1 MKILYINHTNTISG
15 AGISLSTLLASLP
28 AEVEKCFC
36 IHRKSKLADRF
47 GATSHQT
54 YRDPFLSLLHTTVY
68 GGGMPPHLTLFHYLK
83 SPLALITLF
92 LIKWFWKPDVV
103 HLNETVLTSYAVAA
117 SFLKLPLVVHARTP
131 VNPSSIGMRLLD
143 KVAERGNCR
152 FISIDGE
159 THASLPL
166 SCQKMGEIIYNP
178 ILLSTATTAEIKA
191 KRRDWDLPDGAI
203 AVGQL
208 ASLHKEKGIW
218 RILQI
223 AKTICPSNPML
234 HFVLAGDTDSN
245 LGEGPAFARA
255 VAEAGLADRIHLVGY
270 ESNLAVAYGALDIVL
285 CLFGEYLN
293 AVGRTAYEAPL
304 AGKPLIA
311 TLPHPDSS
319 TSLLQGVTGLGF
331 ECLDF
336 EGVTRAIV
344 DLSQNPGKRQ
354 ALGESAR
361 AAIAERH
368 SPQRHA
374 RKVLNVYHRLLGNAG
389 HDDDQ

>member
-1 MKILYINHTNTISG
+1 
-15 AGISLSTLLASLP
+15 
-28 AEVEKCFC
+28 
-36 IHRKSKLADRF
+36 
-47 GATSHQT
+47 
-54 YRDPFLSLLHTTVY
+54 
-68 GGGMPPHLTLFHYLK
+68 
-83 SPLALITLF
+83 
-92 LIKWFWKPDVV
+92 
-103 HLNETVLTSYAVAA
+103 
-117 SFLKLPLVVHARTP
+117 
-131 VNPSSIGMRLLD
+131 
-143 KVAERGNCR
+143 
-152 FISIDGE
+152 
-159 THASLPL
+159 
-166 SCQKMGEIIYNP
+166 MGEIIYNP
-178 ILLSTATTAEIKA
+178 ILLTTATTAEIKA
-191 KRRDWDLPDGAI
+191 KRQDWGLPDGAI
-203 AVGQL
+203 AVGLL

-223 AKTICPSNPML
+223 AKTICPSNPLL

-270 ESNLAVAYGALDIVL
+270 ESNLAVAYGAFDIVL

-311 TLPHPDSS
+311 TLPHPDTS
-319 TSLLQGVTGLGF
+319 TSVLQGVTGLGF

-368 SPQRHA
+368 SLPRHA
-374 RKVLNVYHRLLGNAG
+374 RKVLNVYHRLLSNAG
-389 HDDDQ
+389 HDDDE